1 MAREDEANTNEL
13 LAQIEAQNRRLT
25 EEVQHRTE
33 LLGAI
38 NSVAAVVSQSLDLQE
53 TLDTALEAIM
63 SVINV
68 EASGISLIDEEAS
81 ELVLRAQRGWRSDFV
96 EIGLH
101 MKLGEGLSGYV
112 IDNNELVITGD
123 VSKDDRIIIPAFTE
137 EGVMAMALAPMH
149 ALGKVVGILSVMSYQ
164 PYQFSDDEISV
175 LSAVADQVGVALENA
190 RLYGRVVSEQAH
202 LKAIVN
208 SSAEAIMAIN
218 SERQVGLASETLCR
232 WFNLDAS
239 KAIGQQLDEV
249 GLPDVLTTGIV
260 KAMKR
265 HRSEPTVFET
275 PIADDRFLACH
286 VSPLLDE
293 HQQDSGWV
301 IVLQDVTH
309 FRELER
315 LKSGMIRA
323 AAHDLRNPLNV
334 TDSALALLKSTLTE
348 PTEQQQQ
355 MLTLAKRGI
364 IRMGA
369 LIDDML
375 QLERIDAGVGIE
387 LSATNM
393 KAVIK
398 TVIKDSKLAAK
409 ERSHS
414 LTARLPR
421 TLPRVMG
428 EESLLQR
435 ALDNVVSN
443 AIKYTSDG
451 GKIEIKATRE
461 GSNVSVEVTD
471 TGRGIPAEA
480 HARLFERFYRVTTG
494 EEDEPGTGLGLAI
507 VKSIIEQHG
516 GNVWVRSKA
525 GEGSTFGFS
534 VPIAK

>member
-1 MAREDEANTNEL
+1 MAREDEANIDDS
-13 LAQIEAQNRRLT
+13 LAQIKAQNRLLT
-25 EEVQHRTE
+25 EEVQRRIE
-33 LLGAI
+33 QLDAI
-38 NSVAAVVSQSLDLQE
+38 NSVAATVSQSLDLQD

-68 EASGISLIDEEAS
+68 EASGISLIDEEAA
-81 ELVLRAQRGWRSDFV
+81 ELVLHAQRGWRRDFV

-112 IDNNELVITGD
+112 IDNDEMVITGD

-149 ALGKVVGILSVMSYQ
+149 ARGKVVGILSVMSYQ

-190 RLYGRVVSEQAH
+190 RLYGRVVREQAH

-208 SSAEAIMAIN
+208 SSAEAIMAID
-218 SERQVGLASETLCR
+218 SDRQVGLASETMCR
-232 WFNLDAS
+232 WFDLDAS
-239 KAIGQQLDEV
+239 KVMGQQLDEV
-249 GLPDVLTTGIV
+249 GLPDVLTTGII

-286 VSPLLDE
+286 ISPLLDE

-301 IVLQDVTH
+301 IVLQDVSH
-309 FRELER
+309 FRALER
-315 LKSGMIRA
+315 LKSGMVRA

-334 TDSALALLKSTLTE
+334 TDSALGLLKSTLTE

-364 IRMGA
+364 TRMSA

-375 QLERIDAGVGIE
+375 QLERIDAG
-387 LSATNM
+387 LDLNLAATNM
-393 KAVIK
+393 KDIIKAV
-398 TVIKDSKLAAK
+398 VEDSKVVA
-409 ERSHS
+409 EEHSH
-414 LTARLPR
+414 TMTVKLPR
-421 TLPRVMG
+421 ALPKVMC
-428 EESLLQR
+428 EESLLRR
-435 ALDNVVSN
+435 ALDNLVSN

-451 GKIEIKATRE
+451 GKIEIKADKD
-461 GSNVSVEVTD
+461 GSHVSVEITD
-471 TGRGIPAEA
+471 TGRGVPAEA
-480 HARLFERFYRVTTG
+480 QARLFERFYRITTG
-494 EEDEPGTGLGLAI
+494 EEDQPGTGLGLAI
-507 VKSIIEQHG
+507 VKSIVEQHG
-516 GNVWVRSKA
+516 GHVWMRSKV